1 MPATNIPHYPLGKNG
16 PSVPALGFG
25 LMDLSHKAYGSV
37 PGEEELLSVLDRAFE
52 LGSTFWDTSDL
63 YGDNET
69 LVGNW
74 FKRTG
79 KRDQIFLATKFG
91 YVKGTKT
98 LETNSSFAYTK
109 TACEESLKALGI
121 ETIDLYY
128 LHNAN
133 PETPIEETMRAMA
146 ELQAAGKIKH
156 IGLSTV
162 SSATL
167 RRAVKIAPVA
177 AVQTE
182 YSPFTRDIEGPEG
195 TDLLATCR
203 ELGIA
208 VVVSSPLGRGLLT
221 STFSNGEELSDSTDM
236 RPKIMPRFQEANR
249 DQNVKIISQFRALA
263 DKKGCTLPQLAL
275 AWLLKQ
281 GHDIFPIPGTKSIK
295 HLEDNWGALNVSLT
309 DEEEVEI
316 RTFAAGSELAGEFI
330 PAAMRHFAFRDTK
343 EETV

>member
-1 MPATNIPHYPLGKNG
+1 MSTTNVPHYPLGKNG

-25 LMDLSHKAYGSV
+25 LMDLSHKTYGSV
-37 PGEEELLSVLDRAFE
+37 PGEEVLLSILDRALE
-52 LGSTFWDTSDL
+52 LGCTHWDTSDL
-63 YGDNET
+63 YGDNES
-69 LVGNW
+69 LVGKW

-91 YVKGTKT
+91 YVKGSKT
-98 LETNSSFAYTK
+98 GETDSSAAYCK
-109 TACEESLKALGI
+109 KACEESLKALGI
-121 ETIDLYY
+121 ESIDLYY

-146 ELQAAGKIKH
+146 ELQAEGKIKY

-177 AVQTE
+177 AVQIE
-182 YSPFTRDIEGPEG
+182 YSPFTRDIETDAG
-195 TDLLATCR
+195 TNLLATCR
-203 ELGIA
+203 ELGVA

-221 STFSNGEELSDSTDM
+221 STFSRGEDLADSTDI
-236 RPKIMPRFQEANR
+236 RPKAMPRFQGANR
-249 DQNVKIISQFRALA
+249 EQNVKIISQFKALA
-263 DKKGCTLPQLAL
+263 DKKGCTLPQLSL

-295 HLEDNWGALNVSLT
+295 HLEDNWGALGVSLT
-309 DEEEVEI
+309 DEEEAEI
-316 RTFAAGSELAGEFI
+316 RSFAAGSELAGDFI
-330 PAAMRHFAFRDTK
+330 PPAWKHYAFRDTK
-343 EETV
+343 EEE